1 MVEPQ
6 VLEPCCG
13 VWAGGLHGV
22 YAGTC
27 ICVYL
32 VCLHVWCLGECVCVC
47 VYVRACVC
55 MYVACLCVPGV
66 SVWHVSVCLCVC
78 LHLCG
83 PGLCAWCLG
92 VCVCLCLCVPGV
104 SACIVSRGV
113 CVSVCERRGTWGQGL
128 TKAQLAGVVSAL
140 CRPRAGT
147 ILQIKNTNSPSLIL
161 PKK

>member
-1 MVEPQ
+1 MEVSPGRTTTRSGGASGSRA
-6 VLEPCCG
+6 LLRG
-13 VWAGGLHGV
+13 VGRGSPRGICRHLRLCVPGV
-22 YAGTC
+22 SV
-27 ICVYL
+27 CV
-32 VCLHVWCLGECVCVC
+32 VSRGVCVC

-78 LHLCG
+78 LHLCV

-113 CVSVCERRGTWGQGL
+113 CVCV
-128 TKAQLAGVVSAL
+128 
-140 CRPRAGT
+140 
-147 ILQIKNTNSPSLIL
+147 
-161 PKK
+161 

>member
-1 MVEPQ
+1 MEVSPGRTTTRSGGASGSRA
-6 VLEPCCG
+6 LLRG
-13 VWAGGLHGV
+13 VGRGSPRG
-22 YAGTC
+22 
-27 ICVYL
+27 ICRHL
-32 VCLHVWCLGECVCVC
+32 
-47 VYVRACVC
+47 R
-55 MYVACLCVPGV
+55 LCVPGV

-78 LHLCG
+78 LHLCV

-113 CVSVCERRGTWGQGL
+113 CVCVCERRGTWGQGL
-128 TKAQLAGVVSAL
+128 TKAQLAGVVSTL